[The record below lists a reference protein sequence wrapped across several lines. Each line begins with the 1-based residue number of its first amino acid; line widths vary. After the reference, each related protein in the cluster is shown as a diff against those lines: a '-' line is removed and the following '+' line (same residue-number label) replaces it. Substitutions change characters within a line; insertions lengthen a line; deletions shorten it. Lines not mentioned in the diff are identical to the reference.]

1 LSTFPSTIPRECPN
15 CGAAIALGAMA
26 CPQCHALIHAA
37 ELNTLSQQARSQE
50 AKGDTAQARE
60 LWNRALLLLPQ
71 ASTQAQW
78 VRDHVKELE
87 TGQAAP
93 VTQTTAAKPQHPW
106 AKRLGPLAPFLLFL
120 AKAKTALLFLF
131 KLKFL
136 FSFATFIGL
145 YTLVFGWRFGVGF
158 AVSILIHELGHFI
171 DIKRRGLPA
180 EMPVFLPGLGA
191 YVKWNALGVTLRQR
205 AQISLAGPLA
215 GWIAAAICFLLYART
230 HEPVWAAL
238 ARTGAS
244 INLLNLIPVW
254 VLDGAKAVQSLGLT
268 ERVALLA
275 ATIALGLYT
284 WEPLFILIGGGM
296 VYRLF
301 TKDRPQR
308 EDWSTWLYYVAVMA
322 ALSLVLH
329 FVPAPMVHRSGI

>member
-1 LSTFPSTIPRECPN
+1 
-15 CGAAIALGAMA
+15 MA
-26 CPQCHALIHAA
+26 CPQCHALIHGA
-37 ELNTLSQQARSQE
+37 ELNVLSQQARALE

-60 LWNRALLLLPQ
+60 MWSRALMLLPQ
-71 ASTQAQW
+71 ESTQAQW
-78 VRDHVKELE
+78 VREHLKALE
-87 TGQAAP
+87 AGQAAP
-93 VTQTTAAKPQHPW
+93 TQQPPAAKPQHPW
-106 AKRLGPLAPFLLFL
+106 AKRLGPLAPLLLFL
-120 AKAKTALLFLF
+120 AKAKTAFLFLF

-136 FSFATFIGL
+136 FSFLTFIGL
-145 YTLVFGWRFGVGF
+145 YTVVFGWRFGVGF
-158 AVSILIHELGHFI
+158 AVSILIHELGHYV

-215 GWIAAAICFLLYART
+215 GWIAAAVCFLLYAQT
-230 HEPVWAAL
+230 HQPVWAAL
-238 ARTGAS
+238 ARTGAA

-254 VLDGAKAVQSLGLT
+254 MLDGAKAVQSLGLT

-275 ATIALGLYT
+275 ATIAIGLYT
-284 WEPLFILIGGGM
+284 WQPMFILIGCGI

-308 EDWSTWLYYVAVMA
+308 EDWSTWLYFVAVMV
-322 ALSLVLH
+322 ALALVLH
-329 FVPAPMVHRSGI
+329 FVPAPVVHRSGI